1 MVHDVSQK
9 SFILKPYEE
18 ENINK
23 KKRAVFTAG
32 KHRVADDAR
41 DQEESGVYDEENVN
55 KFIQYKR
62 FGHNNENIMRVIAV
76 DEVPE
81 AKEVWQVVIKVKV
94 SERLDLLFY
103 KTKMCTLKQP
113 KLIPLIQTISGI
125 NYFHER
131 LLHSTWYL
139 A

>member
-9 SFILKPYEE
+9 SLILKPYEE
-18 ENINK
+18 ENIK
-23 KKRAVFTAG
+23 KIKRAAFTSG
-32 KHRVADDAR
+32 KSKIADDAR
-41 DQEESGVYDEENVN
+41 DQEESRVYEEEKVN

-94 SERLDLLFY
+94 SERLDVLCY
-103 KTKMCTLKQP
+103 KTKICTLKYP
-113 KLIPLIQTISGI
+113 KLIPSIQTVSGI

-131 LLHSTWYL
+131 LLYSTWYL